1 MGQDDPEGILPSK
14 SHGHAMRE
22 SACKHL
28 PGQGIQGQF
37 SGVLVQV
44 RTVLFPCLPPHPGG
58 TETRKGWVKVAQ
70 GKPSPESRFQQ
81 LLKFDNALD
90 CTC

>member
-1 MGQDDPEGILPSK
+1 MGQEDPERVLPSK

-28 PGQGIQGQF
+28 PGQGTQGQF
-37 SGVLVQV
+37 SRVLVQV
-44 RTVLFPCLPPHPGG
+44 KTVLFPCLPPHPGR

-70 GKPSPESRFQQ
+70 GKLSPESRFKQ
-81 LLKFDNALD
+81 LLKFHNAVD
-90 CTC
+90 GTF